1 MLFICGIVLLK
12 LPTFGIT
19 YMVEIETS
27 EKVENRAVE
36 KVSEQKD
43 IKQKVSKNCIKNSPL
58 FKNRKSGIK
67 C

>member
-1 MLFICGIVLLK
+1 MIERHFIEV
-12 LPTFGIT
+12 FGTT
-19 YMVEIETS
+19 YMVEIEAS

-67 C
+67 W

>member
-1 MLFICGIVLLK
+1 MIERHFIKVFE
-12 LPTFGIT
+12 TT

-27 EKVENRAVE
+27 EKVENQAVE
-36 KVSEQKD
+36 KVSE
-43 IKQKVSKNCIKNSPL
+43 QKVSKNCIKNSPL

>member
-1 MLFICGIVLLK
+1 MIERHFIEV
-12 LPTFGIT
+12 FGTT

-27 EKVENRAVE
+27 EKVENKAVE

>member
-1 MLFICGIVLLK
+1 MIERHFIKV
-12 LPTFGIT
+12 FGTT
-19 YMVEIETS
+19 YMVEIE
-27 EKVENRAVE
+27 KVENKAIE

>member
-1 MLFICGIVLLK
+1 MIERHFIEV
-12 LPTFGIT
+12 FGTT
-19 YMVEIETS
+19 YMVEIE
-27 EKVENRAVE
+27 KVENKAIE

-67 C
+67 W

>member
-1 MLFICGIVLLK
+1 MIERHFIKV
-12 LPTFGIT
+12 FGTT

-27 EKVENRAVE
+27 EKVENKAVE

-58 FKNRKSGIK
+58 FKNRKEWYIK

>member
-1 MLFICGIVLLK
+1 MIERHLIEV
-12 LPTFGIT
+12 FGTT
-19 YMVEIETS
+19 YMVEIE
-27 EKVENRAVE
+27 KVENKAVE
-36 KVSEQKD
+36 KVSEQKDIKQKD

>member
-1 MLFICGIVLLK
+1 MIERHFIKV
-12 LPTFGIT
+12 FGTT

-58 FKNRKSGIK
+58 FKDRKEWYIK

>member
-1 MLFICGIVLLK
+1 MIERHFIEV
-12 LPTFGIT
+12 FGTT
-19 YMVEIETS
+19 YMVEIETL

-36 KVSEQKD
+36 KVSEQRD

-58 FKNRKSGIK
+58 FKDRKEWYIK

>member
-1 MLFICGIVLLK
+1 MIKRHFIEV
-12 LPTFGIT
+12 FGTT
-19 YMVEIETS
+19 YMVEIETL
-27 EKVENRAVE
+27 EKVENKAVE

>member
-1 MLFICGIVLLK
+1 MIERHFIEV
-12 LPTFGIT
+12 FGTT

-27 EKVENRAVE
+27 EKVENRVVE

-67 C
+67 W

>member
-1 MLFICGIVLLK
+1 MIERHFIEV
-12 LPTFGIT
+12 FGTT
-19 YMVEIETS
+19 YMVEIKTS
-27 EKVENRAVE
+27 AKVENKAVE

-67 C
+67 W

>member
-1 MLFICGIVLLK
+1 MIERHFIKV
-12 LPTFGIT
+12 FGTT

-27 EKVENRAVE
+27 AKVENKAVE

-67 C
+67 W

>member
-1 MLFICGIVLLK
+1 MIERHFIEV
-12 LPTFGIT
+12 FGTT

-36 KVSEQKD
+36 KVS
-43 IKQKVSKNCIKNSPL
+43 KQKVYKNCIKNSPL

-67 C
+67 W

>member
-1 MLFICGIVLLK
+1 MIERHFIKV
-12 LPTFGIT
+12 FGAT
-19 YMVEIETS
+19 YMVEIETL
-27 EKVENRAVE
+27 EKVENKAVE

>member
-1 MLFICGIVLLK
+1 MIERHFIKV
-12 LPTFGIT
+12 FGTT

-27 EKVENRAVE
+27 EKVENKAVE

-67 C
+67 W

>member
-1 MLFICGIVLLK
+1 MIKRHFIEVL
-12 LPTFGIT
+12 GRT

-43 IKQKVSKNCIKNSPL
+43 IKQTVSKNCIKNSPL

-67 C
+67 W

>member
-1 MLFICGIVLLK
+1 MIERHFIKV
-12 LPTFGIT
+12 FGTT
-19 YMVEIETS
+19 YMVEIETL
-27 EKVENRAVE
+27 EKVENKVVE

>member
-1 MLFICGIVLLK
+1 MIERHFIEV
-12 LPTFGIT
+12 FGTT
-19 YMVEIETS
+19 YMVEIETL

>member
-1 MLFICGIVLLK
+1 MIERHFIEV
-12 LPTFGIT
+12 FGTT

-27 EKVENRAVE
+27 EKVENRAIE

-67 C
+67 W

>member
-1 MLFICGIVLLK
+1 MIERHFIEVL
-12 LPTFGIT
+12 GRT

-67 C
+67 W

>member
-1 MLFICGIVLLK
+1 MIERHFIEV
-12 LPTFGIT
+12 FGTT
-19 YMVEIETS
+19 YMVEIETL
-27 EKVENRAVE
+27 EKVENKAVE
-36 KVSEQKD
+36 KVSKQKD

>member
-1 MLFICGIVLLK
+1 MIERHLIKV
-12 LPTFGIT
+12 FGIT

-27 EKVENRAVE
+27 AKVENKAVE
-36 KVSEQKD
+36 KVSKQKD

-58 FKNRKSGIK
+58 FKNRKEWYIK